1 MNDPKLRVCFMSN
14 AIIYIQNNLFCAVKI
29 CRQNEHSRTVSVN
42 APRERVF
49 LCTFLFRSGAREVL
63 FCPSFQT
70 YHKTILWFFN
80 GLIQMNPETN
90 GYFFLLSL
98 MVLKF

>member
-49 LCTFLFRSGAREVL
+49 LCTFLFRSGARERSSFVL
-63 FCPSFQT
+63 HFRL
-70 YHKTILWFFN
+70 TIKLFY
-80 GLIQMNPETN
+80 G
-90 GYFFLLSL
+90 SL
-98 MVLKF
+98 MD